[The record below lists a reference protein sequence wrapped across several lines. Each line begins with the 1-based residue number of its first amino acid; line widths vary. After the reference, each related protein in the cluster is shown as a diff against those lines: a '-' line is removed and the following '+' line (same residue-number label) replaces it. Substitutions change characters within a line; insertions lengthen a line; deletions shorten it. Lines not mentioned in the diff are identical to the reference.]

1 MLTQLLGPD
10 HYGVIN
16 DGVVSVDDESH
27 DQRPSNNTHR
37 SLRQLV
43 AVAAWFRK
51 LPGDEAN
58 FSFHANVSFTEER
71 IGGGEGSNVT
81 FKLAVRKCE
90 VVFLAPSRR
99 YFQIAHSSIRFQNP
113 LSPSTVQTTATRS
126 AKLGFGIQAAISAV
140 TSTFDGSGSIEK
152 KKEITSTQQ
161 VSAYHELNKH
171 SRDGHWAWEL
181 DGKSLPNG
189 RLQGSVWDGE
199 QQPRLVLQDLRPP
212 HVVQKDKEKGFPPVS
227 RVEVRCL
234 REDIDIYEIQ
244 LKDEEE
250 NGVLLSRPGHK
261 ARMKSA
267 EAFLKQQIL
276 QEGLLVGDLSDR
288 FSELTIYDAT
298 IPVADEGDFNC

>member
-1 MLTQLLGPD
+1 MLTQLRAPD

-16 DGVVSVDDESH
+16 DGVVSVDDERH
-27 DQRPSNNTHR
+27 DHRPSNNTHR

-43 AVAAWFRK
+43 AVAAWFRR

-58 FSFHANVSFTEER
+58 FSFHANASFSEER
-71 IGGGEGSNVT
+71 ISGGESSNVT

-99 YFQIAHSSIRFQNP
+99 YFHIARSSIRFQNP

-126 AKLGFGIQAAISAV
+126 AKLGVGIQAAISAV
-140 TSTFDGSGSIEK
+140 SSVFDGSASIEK
-152 KKEITSTQQ
+152 KKETTSTQE

-181 DGKSLPNG
+181 DGRSLPNG
-189 RLQGSVWDGE
+189 RLYGSVWDGE
-199 QQPRLVLQDLRPP
+199 QEPRLVLQDLRPP
-212 HVVQKDKEKGFPPVS
+212 HIVQKDTEKGFPPVS

-261 ARMKSA
+261 ARMKAA
-267 EAFLKQQIL
+267 EAFLKEQIL
-276 QEGLLVGDLSDR
+276 REGLLVGDLSDR

-298 IPVADEGDFNC
+298 IPVADEGDFNR